1 MKILYI
7 LDYFYPH
14 IGGAEKMF
22 FELCDE
28 LSKKGIEIKVATSRI
43 DNKSIR
49 LINKNFSIY
58 YFDWKKIF
66 GHPIIKQKDL
76 MRFEKW
82 PDIIHTATYTSA
94 YFAYKFAKK
103 INKKIIL
110 TVYEYLGRNWFMV
123 EKNFIKSFLYYF
135 FESYVVHKNYD
146 FFHAISLHTK
156 KQLVDYQ
163 IDKNKIKVIYPIFSQ
178 KKLLNSERIN
188 FNLKIPKNYFLYFGR
203 PGKTKG
209 IFFLYE
215 AFKKFLEINKKF
227 SLLYI
232 LSDYPKTEK
241 LRLIELIKKD
251 RLNDFLYVFN
261 SLNEKELFFVIKK
274 AYAVVIPSLT
284 EGFGFTAYESS
295 LMGKK
300 LVVSNAG
307 SLPEVVFGKVL
318 FFKRNNVL
326 DLVDKLNQAA
336 KNQFGKINKNEDNF
350 DYKKRI
356 SEMISLYQSI
366 IIER

>member
-1 MKILYI
+1 
-7 LDYFYPH
+7 
-14 IGGAEKMF
+14 MF
-22 FELCDE
+22 FELSNQ
-28 LSKKGIEIKVATSRI
+28 LSKKGIKIKVATSKI
-43 DNKSIR
+43 DDKNIR
-49 LINKNFSIY
+49 RINKNFSIY
-58 YFDWKKIF
+58 YFDWKKFF

-76 MRFEKW
+76 MRFKNQ

-103 INKKIIL
+103 NNKKIVL
-110 TVYEYLGRNWFMV
+110 TVYEYLGRDWFMV
-123 EKNFIKSFLYYF
+123 EKNIIKSFLYYF

-146 FFHAISLHTK
+146 FFHAISLYTK
-156 KQLVDYQ
+156 KQLVGCK
-163 IDKNKIKVIYPIFSQ
+163 IDKNKIKVIYPIFTQ
-178 KKLLNSERIN
+178 EKKLFNQEKIN
-188 FNLKIPKNYFLYFGR
+188 FNVKIPKNYFLYFGR

-209 IFFLYE
+209 IFLLYE
-215 AFKKFLEINKKF
+215 AFKKFLEINKKNKKI

-251 RLNDFLYVFN
+251 RLKDSVYVFN
-261 SLNEKELFFVIKK
+261 SLNKKELFFIIKK

-295 LMGKK
+295 LMKKK

-318 FFKRNNVL
+318 FFKRNNFL
-326 DLVDKLNQAA
+326 DLVDKLNKAVIN
-336 KNQFGKINKNEDNF
+336 KFDKIKKNEDSF
-350 DYKKRI
+350 DYKKSI
-356 SEMISLYQSI
+356 NEMIFLYQSL
-366 IIER
+366 IER